1 MKAIK
6 YNKQYIDKNDKKNV
20 LNALSEEKIT
30 TGKQIIK
37 FENNLKKYLGSKF
50 VSCVNSGTSAIYIA
64 IKSLNLKKNDIVI
77 MPSINFIASYNCA
90 TNLGLKI
97 YLSDVDPKTGQSR
110 PKDVEDTIKRNKL
123 RKVDLVISMYLGG
136 QPDNVVEYYK
146 LKKKYKFLLMEDACH
161 ALGGSYVFNNKKYK
175 VGCSNHCDI
184 STFSLHPLKTITSGE
199 GGVISTNSKIIY
211 KKINLLKSHGILRK
225 KKYWNYE
232 VIMNGYNYRM
242 SDINASLGNSQLKK
256 INNFI
261 KNRREIAIDYIKKL
275 KNHNNYCKLIVHEK
289 KKINNSAWHLLI
301 LSINFKK
308 LNSNKNKLIEFFLK
322 KKISL
327 QVHYIPIYKFKVFKE
342 NNTLNYKFFPG
353 AEEYFKNSVSLPIFY
368 KMTKNQIKFVVNTLI
383 KFIKKNENY
392 QKKY

>member
-6 YNKQYIDKNDKKNV
+6 YNKQYIDENDKKNV
-20 LNALSEEKIT
+20 LNALAEEKIT

-37 FENNLKKYLGSKF
+37 FENNLRKYLGSKF

-90 TNLGLKI
+90 INLGLKI

-123 RKVDLVISMYLGG
+123 KKVDLVISMYLGG

-161 ALGGSYVFNNKKYK
+161 ALGGSYEFNNKKYK

-199 GGVISTNSKIIY
+199 GGVISTNSKLIY

-242 SDINASLGNSQLKK
+242 SDILASLGKSQLKK
-256 INNFI
+256 LKLFTNFRNKI
-261 KNRREIAIDYIKKL
+261 FNSY
-275 KNHNNYCKLIVHEK
+275 
-289 KKINNSAWHLLI
+289 KKILMKYDISFQKVDKNDYSSFHLVII
-301 LSINFKK
+301 LF
-308 LNSNKNKLIEFFLK
+308 KNKSIRDKVFTGMRQNKFFLN
-322 KKISL
+322 L
-327 QVHYIPIYKFKVFKE
+327 HYIPIYRHPYYQNKKFSISNFPNAEYYYERALSIPVYYGLENKDLLKFEKV
-342 NNTLNYKFFPG
+342 L
-353 AEEYFKNSVSLPIFY
+353 
-368 KMTKNQIKFVVNTLI
+368 
-383 KFIKKNENY
+383 KKILS
-392 QKKY
+392 